1 MLEWNGMEWG
11 SHVIFQCNTVECNQP
26 TACYMVL
33 NVLANYFFHCKQ
45 KTPIVLDMHAF
56 ESARKLNQWLPTKC
70 NIYILLYNAHM
81 ATSVR
86 VHATHQWW
94 W

>member
-1 MLEWNGMEWG
+1 MQSTDGMLYGT
-11 SHVIFQCNTVECNQP
+11 QCVSQ
-26 TACYMVL
+26 L
-33 NVLANYFFHCKQ
+33 LFSLQ